1 MRSIFVIQPNRC
13 HQAIAW
19 SPHTS
24 IHDLVAVGY
33 AGRVD
38 LLRLTLSSHSKI
50 SNSAICT
57 LPVRTT
63 KPCISLA
70 FSSQKPTVLA
80 AGFERTKNEPGLI
93 VWDLGA
99 YSCVLSQASRAHGPT
114 AQNRVGDSTGKDIAA
129 KNQYAMAEP
138 VSSVAFLPDSSDILA
153 ASVSNTSLRLYDLRV
168 SGQRSQATILT
179 KASGIATDP
188 FKSSLFASFGENTVS
203 VWDSRKM
210 SYPLLSFTS
219 NDASADGGRM
229 TSADAIACI
238 EFSATRRG
246 TLATLTKG
254 GGYVRFWDMKNAPGI
269 DIDHPIEDQRSRES
283 SRDGTRPSK
292 LGRLSWSA
300 PSLPWNASS
309 DQNRAPTYPANGAG
323 SIILANTYHSTSFL

>member
-99 YSCVLSQASRAHGPT
+99 YSSILSQTSRAHGST
-114 AQNRVGDSTGKDIAA
+114 AQSRVGDPTGKDIAA

-153 ASVSNTSLRLYDLRV
+153 ASVSNTSLRLYDLRESPMKHSSV
-168 SGQRSQATILT
+168 
-179 KASGIATDP
+179 P
-188 FKSSLFASFGENTVS
+188 FLIIPGPPRAGVISSLYIDPT
-203 VWDSRKM
+203 SRYM
-210 SYPLLSFTS
+210 LS
-219 NDASADGGRM
+219 AA
-229 TSADAIACI
+229 
-238 EFSATRRG
+238 
-246 TLATLTKG
+246 
-254 GGYVRFWDMKNAPGI
+254 
-269 DIDHPIEDQRSRES
+269 
-283 SRDGTRPSK
+283 GTRGWEGTSTEV
-292 LGRLSWSA
+292 LIGYEI
-300 PSLPWNASS
+300 NA
-309 DQNRAPTYPANGAG
+309 TNG
-323 SIILANTYHSTSFL
+323 